1 MRGGKGAICLDKQL
15 IEHMF
20 PSPKRSE
27 ENYST
32 QQRESKRITQHTK
45 ENRRE
50 LLNTSESKR
59 ITEYVVFALL
69 ILTLI
74 KKAKDK
80 IDLVVFEG

>member
-1 MRGGKGAICLDKQL
+1 MSERWEGAICLDKQL

-45 ENRRE
+45 ENRIE
-50 LLNTSESKR
+50 LLNTPKR
-59 ITEYVVFALL
+59 IEEDY
-69 ILTLI
+69 
-74 KKAKDK
+74 
-80 IDLVVFEG
+80 